1 MTTDR
6 WIEMAPG
13 VLRRTL
19 AAGEHLMQMEVTLQ
33 KGSTLPLHHHPHEQ
47 VTHVIRG
54 RLRMHLAGT
63 PHEIGAGDSLL
74 MLPNMPHDVEALED
88 SLVIDTFSPPRE
100 DLLAQDRGQQG

>member
-13 VLRRTL
+13 VLRHTI
-19 AAGEHLMQMEVTLQ
+19 ASGERMMQMEVTLE

-47 VTHVIRG
+47 VMHVIRG

-63 PHEIGAGDSLL
+63 PHEVGAGGSLL
-74 MLPNMPHDVEALED
+74 MLPNVPHDVEALED

-100 DLLAQDRGQQG
+100 DLLAQDREQAS